1 MISEPGAGGKNRK
14 SKQPA
19 SVVLPNFD
27 EHSNKLQPNAAIQKN
42 PSPKP
47 KPANISSNKSK
58 EQNKELSILLERQ
71 QLFKEAA
78 LVAKK
83 NGNVDVALVYLRHSK
98 VKGFYSIFLVIN
110 F

>member
-19 SVVLPNFD
+19 SLVLPNID
-27 EHSNKLQPNAAIQKN
+27 DHSNKLQPNAAIQKN

-47 KPANISSNKSK
+47 KPANISPNKS
-58 EQNKELSILLERQ
+58 QNKELSILLERQ
-71 QLFKEAA
+71 HLFKEAA
-78 LVAKK
+78 LTAKK

-98 VKGFYSIFLVIN
+98 VKRFHSAYFGF
-110 F
+110 

>member
-1 MISEPGAGGKNRK
+1 MMISESGGKNRK

-19 SVVLPNFD
+19 PVVLPNFD
-27 EHSNKLQPNAAIQKN
+27 DHSDKLQPNVAIQKN

-47 KPANISSNKSK
+47 KPTNISPNKSR

-71 QLFKEAA
+71 HLFKEAA
-78 LVAKK
+78 LTAKK

-98 VKGFYSIFLVIN
+98 VKGFHSAF
-110 F
+110 